1 MKGPCNTPELGPDA
15 AEHAAEILKALAH
28 PIRLRL
34 LTRLL
39 RQEDYV
45 SRLARELSV
54 SQPVISQQLGVLK
67 SHGLVRSETRD
78 GYAWSSVCEPH
89 LGSMLD
95 CICRCMASR
104 RGGKA

>member
-1 MKGPCNTPELGPDA
+1 MTGPCDIPELDADA
-15 AEHAAEILKALAH
+15 ADHAAEILKALAH

-34 LTRLL
+34 LTKLL

-45 SRLARELSV
+45 SRLARELGV

-78 GYAWSSVCEPH
+78 GYAWYSVCEPH
-89 LGSMLD
+89 LGSVLD
-95 CICRCMASR
+95 CVCRCMAAR
-104 RGGKA
+104 RGGSA